1 MHDQATQR
9 LDGVRPILTVKRG
22 LSLIT
27 GAAAGTI
34 ILGGCSDA
42 QTGHA
47 VPNTGDGATSQT
59 SAPAPSTGT
68 STDTTLAAIKPCDLL
83 TSQEAAQFKAQGP
96 GQVGDTQA
104 SGSTS
109 ACGWHGRS
117 ASDASVSFGIDI
129 RASQGVDELQA
140 NGGTISD
147 GKVNSR
153 TARELQTVNAGCIV
167 ALAVTPD
174 SRVDVSAVVVGDDNS
189 TQSCQIASNIAN
201 IVEPKLPPE
210 AS

>member
-1 MHDQATQR
+1 MS
-9 LDGVRPILTVKRG
+9 TVKKH
-22 LSLIT
+22 LPLVAA
-27 GAAAGTI
+27 AAAGAI
-34 ILGGCSDA
+34 ILVGCSDA
-42 QTGHA
+42 QTGRA
-47 VPNTGDGATSQT
+47 VPGTGVGATSQT
-59 SAPAPSTGT
+59 SAPPSSTGT
-68 STDTTLAAIKPCDLL
+68 DTALAAIKPCDLL
-83 TSQEAAQFKAQGP
+83 TPQEAAQFKAQGP

-129 RASQGVDELQA
+129 RATQGVDELRA
-140 NGGTISD
+140 NGGTITD

-153 TARELQTVNAGCIV
+153 SARQLQTVNAGCILT
-167 ALAVTPD
+167 LAVTPN
-174 SRVDVSAVVVGDDNS
+174 SRVDVSVVVVGDDNS

-210 AS
+210 AN